1 MPFMSGAVP
10 SPASPPHSPEETVAP
25 ASRSALRDPADD
37 LFQELVVSNPR
48 PARSRKWVQG
58 SLIGHAIA
66 IAALILVPI
75 LWPGEPPAHVD
86 YIKAL
91 IYNPPPPPP
100 PPLPKG
106 SAMLEKAEPAKPVT
120 PDPKPQK
127 PDFTVDVPKEVP
139 LKPEARDPESEQHG
153 SPTGS
158 DIGMAEGMEVGV
170 EGGVVGGVPG
180 GVIGGVIGGTG
191 DGPVLDYDQP
201 PRPIKIT
208 KPQYPQEAFVKK
220 IEGIVEVEI
229 LIDASGNVARARV
242 VQSIPAL
249 DQAALQ
255 TVYQWRFSPAIKNG
269 RPVATVAWA
278 PVTFRIF

>member
-1 MPFMSGAVP
+1 MALMTGLAL
-10 SPASPPHSPEETVAP
+10 SPAPPAGREPEP
-25 ASRSALRDPADD
+25 ATLPDPADG
-37 LFQELVVSNPR
+37 LFKDLVVSNPTK
-48 PARSRKWVQG
+48 ARSARWVQG
-58 SLIGHAIA
+58 SLIGHAVA
-66 IAALILVPI
+66 IAAIILVPI
-75 LWPGEPPAHVD
+75 LWPGEPPEHTD
-86 YIKAL
+86 YIRAL

-106 SAMLEKAEPAKPVT
+106 SAMLEKVEPAKPVT

-127 PDFTVDVPKEVP
+127 PDFKVEVPKEEP
-139 LKPEARDPESEQHG
+139 LKPEARTPESEQHG

-158 DIGMAEGMEVGV
+158 DVGMAEGMEVGV

-220 IEGIVEVEI
+220 IEGTVEVEI
-229 LIDASGNVARARV
+229 LIDAGGNVARARV

-255 TVYQWRFSPAIKNG
+255 TVYQWRFAPAIKNG
-269 RPVATVAWA
+269 HPVATIARA
-278 PVTFRIF
+278 PVAFRIY

>member
-1 MPFMSGAVP
+1 MTPMSGGVAVSSVP
-10 SPASPPHSPEETVAP
+10 PAARPPGPPVP
-25 ASRSALRDPADD
+25 ADPADS
-37 LFQELVVSNPR
+37 LFKDLVVSNPR
-48 PARSRKWVQG
+48 PARSRLWVQG
-58 SLIGHAIA
+58 SLVGHAVA
-66 IAALILVPI
+66 LAALILVPI
-75 LWPGEPPAHVD
+75 LWPGPPPEHTD
-86 YIKAL
+86 YIRAL

-106 SAMLEKAEPAKPVT
+106 AALIEKAEPAKPVT

-127 PDFTVDVPKEVP
+127 PDFTVDVPKDEP
-139 LKPEARDPESEQHG
+139 LKPEARTPESDQHG

-158 DIGMAEGMEVGV
+158 DIGLAEGMEVGV

-220 IEGIVEVEI
+220 IEGVVEVEFY
-229 LIDASGNVARARV
+229 IDASGMVTRV
-242 VQSIPAL
+242 RVIQSIPAL
-249 DQAALQ
+249 DQAAVQ
-255 TVYQWRFSPAIKNG
+255 CVTQWRFAPAIKNG
-269 RPVATVAWA
+269 HPVPTIARG
-278 PVTFRIF
+278 PVTFRIY

>member
-1 MPFMSGAVP
+1 MALMTGLAL
-10 SPASPPHSPEETVAP
+10 SPAPPRDRPEQD
-25 ASRSALRDPADD
+25 ALPDPADS
-37 LFQELVVSNPR
+37 LFKDLVVSNPTK
-48 PARSRKWVQG
+48 ARSRWWVRG
-58 SLIGHAIA
+58 SLIGHAAA

-75 LWPGEPPAHVD
+75 LWPGPLPEHTD
-86 YIKAL
+86 YIRAL

-106 SAMLEKAEPAKPVT
+106 SALIEKAEPAKPVT
-120 PDPKPQK
+120 PDPKPEK
-127 PDFTVDVPKEVP
+127 PDFKVDVPKEVP
-139 LKPEARDPESEQHG
+139 LKPEARTPDTEQAG

-158 DIGMAEGMEVGV
+158 DAGMAEGMEVGV

-220 IEGIVEVEI
+220 IEGTVTVEI
-229 LIDASGNVARARV
+229 LIDVGGNVARARV

-269 RPVATVAWA
+269 HPVSTIAHA
-278 PVTFRIF
+278 PVMFRIY

>member
-1 MPFMSGAVP
+1 MSGAALSTVPTGTPRP
-10 SPASPPHSPEETVAP
+10 SPATST
-25 ASRSALRDPADD
+25 DPADD
-37 LFQELVVSNPR
+37 LFHDLVVSNPR
-48 PARSRKWVQG
+48 PARSRFWVQG
-58 SLIGHAIA
+58 SLVGHVIA

-75 LWPGEPPAHVD
+75 LWPGPSPEHVD
-86 YIKAL
+86 YVKLL

-106 SAMLEKAEPAKPVT
+106 SALLERAEPAKPVT
-120 PDPKPQK
+120 PEPRPQK
-127 PDFTVDVPKEVP
+127 PDFVAKIEVPKEQP
-139 LKPEARDPESEQHG
+139 LKPEARPPDSEQHG
-153 SPTGS
+153 SPNGS

-229 LIDASGNVARARV
+229 LIDASGNVTRARV

-249 DQAALQ
+249 DQAAVQ

-269 RPVATVAWA
+269 HPVATIARA
-278 PVTFRIF
+278 PVTFRIY